1 MAKITNSM
9 IFEALNE
16 IDNRFDSVSSR
27 IDVLEKSRDKAFI
40 KELQNKSKKLLE
52 CSEYIN
58 SMVSSLESLEI
69 VYDNIEV
76 GYFEHL
82 CDCFESTLNECFFS
96 EKEQEKIESAKEII
110 TWASSIDKAIAS
122 LKFSY
127 NELLTKEEKLA
138 ESMETRQIEFGDFI
152 VLSNVFKCNKNHNIE
167 TVQANINIMTQA
179 GTVERLLVSAGYC
192 QQCQIYFILETDY
205 IQAKNKGILL
215 CRQITRDVYE
225 RYGDELFD
233 GTKLNVESLLHQIG
247 YNVNAQDNLTS
258 KQRQNLLKLAIDN
271 NLYST
276 SGLLS
281 FLDWLI
287 TRNKKVSN
295 RDMSQA
301 ISKWAEDRIFVANY
315 KLDSQRKVEIAS
327 LTAPNSDL
335 PF

>member
-1 MAKITNSM
+1 MAKVTFSSIIKAVEDNKKQEPFFTS
-9 IFEALNE
+9 
-16 IDNRFDSVSSR
+16 IDIMHNNG
-27 IDVLEKSRDKAFI
+27 DKAVI
-40 KELQNKSKKLLE
+40 KELQYKSQKLLE
-52 CSEYIN
+52 CTELIN
-58 SMVSSLESLEI
+58 NMAAALECLENN
-69 VYDNIEV
+69 YDNIEV
-76 GYFEHL
+76 GYFEYL
-82 CDCFESTLNECFFS
+82 CNCFESTLNECFFS
-96 EKEQEKIESAKEII
+96 KKEQEKIESAKEII
-110 TWASSIDKAIAS
+110 TWVSSIEKVITS

-127 NELLTKEEKLA
+127 NELLAKEEKLA
-138 ESMETRQIEFGDFI
+138 ESMEIRQIEFGDFV

-167 TVQANINIMTQA
+167 TVQANISIITPS

-192 QQCQIYFILETDY
+192 QQCKIYFILETDY

-225 RYGDELFD
+225 RCGDELFD

-258 KQRQNLLKLAIDN
+258 KQRQKLLKLAIDN

-287 TRNKKVSN
+287 ARNKKVSN